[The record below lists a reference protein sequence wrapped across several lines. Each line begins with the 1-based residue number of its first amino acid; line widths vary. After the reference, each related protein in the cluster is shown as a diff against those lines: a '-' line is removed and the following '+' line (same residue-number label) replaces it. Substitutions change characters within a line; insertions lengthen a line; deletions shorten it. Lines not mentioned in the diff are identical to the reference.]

1 MTAQFTGPVQNIT
14 AAGVSITAKNPPP
27 EGQAVVPLA
36 ITLTPQN
43 YAQSFSLQIGG
54 QSTTGISQVVSL
66 YIDNTQNN
74 QILMLTHG
82 AANQTVAI
90 PAGGGAFV
98 PTCSTTALIYTL
110 SASVPS
116 APTNNVTVN
125 ISLYNYF
132 LNPSIYGN
140 TVITEETVITT
151 SSLDNPFHNPGCMIS
166 QRGTGIISTNNGYT
180 LDGYL
185 VVGNGSSG
193 LQVQQGG
200 SLGYALNSLKI
211 VGVSGNTDVKIIR
224 RIESLN
230 SAPYSLQQVTFQ
242 FKLQN
247 NSGTAIVP
255 SITVQ
260 APTSQD
266 VFSSLSAAQYTGNAQ
281 SCPNGATTQCA
292 VSFTINS
299 AATGLQI
306 SIDIGAL
313 SSNSA
318 VVSISELDLLLTPNN
333 PTGLISNPGNPRIP
347 FIGDDLAFCKRYLNS
362 TYGNLVTPGSPV
374 GLQGMCLVLTCLYV
388 ESTNQFNTMGSGFD
402 FPVEMQRA
410 PNLLYWDAVGNASKT
425 SNYYL
430 GNESDNYPLSG
441 SFVISKTG
449 LFYLAIENDLYN
461 PSVHAGGLHIHYLCS
476 AEL

>member
-66 YIDNTQNN
+66 YIDNTENN
-74 QILMLTHG
+74 QVLMLTHG

-200 SLGYALNSLKI
+200 SLGYSLNSLKI
-211 VGVSGNTDVKIIR
+211 AGVSGNTDVKIIR

-247 NSGTAIVP
+247 NSGSAIVP

-266 VFSSLSAAQYTGNAQ
+266 VFSSLSASQYTGNAQ

-292 VSFTINS
+292 VSFPINS

-318 VVSISELDLLLTPNN
+318 VVSISEVDLLLTPNN
-333 PTGLISNPGNPRIP
+333 PTGLVANPGNPRLP
-347 FIGDDLAFCKRYLNS
+347 FITDDLAFCKRYLNS
-362 TYGNLVTPGSPV
+362 TYGNLVTPGSAA
-374 GLQGMCLVLTCLYV
+374 GLQGMCPISMPYFEGTSNYAVGC
-388 ESTNQFNTMGSGFD
+388 GFD
-402 FPVEMQRA
+402 FPVEMQRN
-410 PNLLYWDAVGNASKT
+410 PSSLLYWDDAGNASKGSAYT
-425 SNYYL
+425 NGNLYDSL
-430 GNESDNYPLSG
+430 GIGG
-441 SFVISKTG
+441 SFLLSKTG
-449 LFYLAIENDLYN
+449 LFYKPN
-461 PSVHAGGLHIHYLCS
+461 PASDDPFSLFIHYLAS